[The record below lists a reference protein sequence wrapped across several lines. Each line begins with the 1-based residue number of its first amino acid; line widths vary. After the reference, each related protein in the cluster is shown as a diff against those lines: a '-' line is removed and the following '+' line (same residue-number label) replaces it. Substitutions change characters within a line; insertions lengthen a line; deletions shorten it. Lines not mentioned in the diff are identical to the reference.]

1 MYSRNIGNY
10 KKVNE
15 YYRDQPSGSRG
26 SPEKEIKY
34 SLYTGPVK
42 EKRETFSDNPTSKL
56 ETNYQV
62 TKSGNKSDPIDMK
75 LETKTF
81 ENTSNP
87 SVWGPS
93 FWFTLHNGAA
103 KYPINASRHR
113 RERMK
118 GFILGIPSILPCK
131 GCIPHA
137 IAYLEES
144 KPRLDDI
151 VSGRD
156 KLFEFFVDFHNNV
169 NHRYGK
175 PEFSYEDAYKL
186 YKQGVN
192 LTRMSYY

>member
-1 MYSRNIGNY
+1 MYSNNNSYY
-10 KKVNE
+10 KKAGE
-15 YYRDQPSGSRG
+15 YYIEKPK
-26 SPEKEIKY
+26 KEIEY

-42 EKRETFSDNPTSKL
+42 ENYENFSDNPTSKL

-62 TKSGNKSDPIDMK
+62 TKSWNKSNPIGMK
-75 LETKTF
+75 FETKTF
-81 ENTSNP
+81 ENTSDP

-93 FWFTLHNGAA
+93 FWFTLHNGAV
-103 KYPINASRHR
+103 KYPINASKHH

-131 GCIPHA
+131 QCIPHA
-137 IAYLEES
+137 IAYLESS

-156 KLFEFFVDFHNNV
+156 KLFKFFVDFHNSV
-169 NHRYGK
+169 NRRYGK

-186 YKQGVN
+186 YKQGVD
-192 LTRMSYY
+192 LTRMSYS

>member
-1 MYSRNIGNY
+1 MYSRNISHY
-10 KKVNE
+10 KKANE
-15 YYRDQPSGSRG
+15 YYREQQ
-26 SPEKEIKY
+26 EKEIKY

-42 EKRETFSDNPTSKL
+42 EKNDLVEHFQDFSDNPTSTL

-62 TKSGNKSDPIDMK
+62 TKSGNKTEPIEMK
-75 LETKTF
+75 LDTKTF
-81 ENTSNP
+81 ENTSDP

-103 KYPINASRHR
+103 KYPISASRHR

-118 GFILGIPSILPCK
+118 GFILGIPAFLPCK
-131 GCIPHA
+131 GCVPHA
-137 IAYLEES
+137 IAYIEKS
-144 KPRLDDI
+144 KHQLDDI

-156 KLFEFFVDFHNNV
+156 KLFKFFVDFHNKV
-169 NHRYGK
+169 NQRYGK

-192 LTRMSYY
+192 LTRMSYS